1 MKTDNP
7 VFSAQFLESD
17 RRSRF
22 DPLKNFTAAKLSTA
36 LANFR
41 AGNIRD
47 LARIIDA
54 QEETDDVLSCVVPK
68 SKAAVCRHGWDV
80 VIGET
85 QDEAEEA
92 LALEQKKALRTFYN
106 NLRVTNA
113 IDQDELG
120 GVSLLLRQM
129 MDAKGKRYSVH
140 NIQWRPMVSG
150 GYTATFWH
158 TPLWFFENTTGRMR
172 FLQDPFNTVGV
183 EMEPQNWLVTRGQGV
198 GIACAIAWLFK
209 HHFALHDWAIYS
221 KRHGMPGIEGI
232 TDAAPGSKDWSDM
245 VKAVEDAASEFKWVR
260 NRTNEIKTIDFS
272 AQGELPFPALVDRM
286 DRALSALW
294 RGADLSTISSSS
306 GQGTGASLQGDE
318 ADMLEQADAMWLS
331 ETLQLKIDRVV
342 LDNVFG
348 PDVPTLAYFKVLGSD
363 RQNVEQDLKI
373 DEFLAEHGHP
383 ISQQQA
389 AERYSRPLPDDKD
402 MDTLLVAPVAPAA
415 LPMPGPGPSDAP
427 TLPAPDGD
435 PNDPPEDAI
444 NERLA
449 AATAPFDLAARRDL
463 SEAQRTALAPMV
475 TRLVALTEIEDDA
488 ELKLAA
494 EQFQRDLP
502 RLQRDVLADPAVAR
516 VFAEIIGASL
526 VSGFFEAAEGRQPVK
541 SPEL

>member
-1 MKTDNP
+1 MKTGNP
-7 VFSAQFLESD
+7 VFSAEFLEAD

-22 DPLKNFTAAKLSTA
+22 DPLKNFTAAKLSSA

-41 AGNIRD
+41 AGNIRE

-68 SKAAVCRHGWDV
+68 SKAAICRHGWDV

-85 QDEAEEA
+85 QDEAEET
-92 LALEQKKALRTFYN
+92 LALEQKKVLRQFYN
-106 NLRVTNA
+106 NLRVTSA
-113 IDQDELG
+113 LDQDELG

-129 MDAKGKRYSVH
+129 MDAKGKRYAVH
-140 NIQWRPMVSG
+140 NIQWQPMTI

-172 FLQDPFNTVGV
+172 FLQDPFANIGV
-183 EMEPQNWLVTRGQGV
+183 DMEPQNWLVTKGQGV

-232 TDAAPGSKDWSDM
+232 TDATAGTPDWMDM
-245 VKAVEDAASEFKWVR
+245 VKAVEDASSEFKWVR

-272 AQGELPFPALVDRM
+272 VQGELPYPKLVDRM

-294 RGADLSTISSSS
+294 RGADLSTISSGQ
-306 GQGTGASLQGDE
+306 GQGTGASLQGEE
-318 ADMLEQADAMWLS
+318 AEMLEQADAMWLS
-331 ETLQLKIDRVV
+331 ETLQLKVDRVV

-363 RQNVEQDLKI
+363 RQNIDQDLKV

-402 MDTLLVAPVAPAA
+402 MDTLLKAPAVTPAMPEPSTGDAPA
-415 LPMPGPGPSDAP
+415 LPKPEADR
-427 TLPAPDGD
+427 
-435 PNDPPEDAI
+435 NNPPEDAI
-444 NERLA
+444 NERPTD
-449 AATAPFDLAARRDL
+449 ATAPFDLAARRSL
-463 SEAQRTALAPMV
+463 SDAQRQTLEPMV
-475 TRLVALTEIEDDA
+475 TRLVALMDIEDEA
-488 ELKLAA
+488 ELKAA
-494 EQFQRDLP
+494 AAQFRRDLP
-502 RLQRDVLADPAVAR
+502 RMQREVLADPAVAR
-516 VFAEIIGASL
+516 VFAEIIGAS
-526 VSGFFEAAEGRQPVK
+526 VASGFFEAAEGRQTIQPAE
-541 SPEL
+541 S